1 MNDEQKQQM
10 IKQRLAQYEQQVL
23 SLEMDKVALLAVEDT
38 EGVKVIDTRIEAI
51 RKAMTAVE
59 GMM

>member
-10 IKQRLAQYEQQVL
+10 IKQRLAQYEQQVF
-23 SLEMDKVALLAVEDT
+23 SLEMDKVALQAVEDT
-38 EGVKVIDTRIEAI
+38 EGVKNIDMRIEAL
-51 RKAMTAVE
+51 RKAMIAVE

>member
-10 IKQRLAQYEQQVL
+10 IKQRLAQYEQQVF
-23 SLEMDKVALLAVEDT
+23 SLEMDKVALIAVEDT
-38 EGVKVIDTRIEAI
+38 EGVKNIDTRIEAL
-51 RKAMTAVE
+51 RKAMSAVE